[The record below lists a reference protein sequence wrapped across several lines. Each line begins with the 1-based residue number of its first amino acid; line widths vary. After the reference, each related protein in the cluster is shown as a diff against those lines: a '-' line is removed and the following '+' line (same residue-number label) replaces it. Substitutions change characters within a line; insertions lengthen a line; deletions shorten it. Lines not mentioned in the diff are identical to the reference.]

1 MENRGIESRD
11 ARRARQKHNRRRSL
25 WILLFL
31 AVCAGVVIAL
41 LTAPIFQ
48 IQEVYFVGNSRL
60 TQEQLLETAAITP
73 QQNIFAVNLSNV
85 KKRIMEI
92 PYVSDVDIQREFPN
106 KIRITVHENQAA
118 AYLYLEDQLAVID
131 LDGKVLELVTD
142 AAQIQSVVQALPVS
156 EDAEADAAASPQPSA
171 AIDPSASPAADDTE
185 EEADTAAIEEA
196 DTASPDTEAASEPAD
211 ASPDPSAPPAAEP
224 AETPMPVQ
232 AAYSLPVVYG
242 VTTSEPAV
250 GKTLTDQGTGTFTAL
265 LGALKHLE
273 EAGLLER
280 TTKID
285 VSDMTDVKLWIENR
299 LELWVGSLDNFEYK
313 SLFAAKVIEDNIS
326 AYEKAVMDFRGDK
339 LYVRAPGSLTPKA
352 TAEPDADSDETP
364 PGSPEPEESQP
375 PATDAPDQA
384 EEDTE
389 AEEQQMTL

>member
-171 AIDPSASPAADDTE
+171 AVDPSASPAADDTE
-185 EEADTAAIEEA
+185 EEADTARNRGGGYSKPRYGGRLRTGRCLTRSVC
-196 DTASPDTEAASEPAD
+196 TACGRTSRD
-211 ASPDPSAPPAAEP
+211 AHA
-224 AETPMPVQ
+224 
-232 AAYSLPVVYG
+232 
-242 VTTSEPAV
+242 
-250 GKTLTDQGTGTFTAL
+250 
-265 LGALKHLE
+265 GA
-273 EAGLLER
+273 
-280 TTKID
+280 
-285 VSDMTDVKLWIENR
+285 
-299 LELWVGSLDNFEYK
+299 GSL
-313 SLFAAKVIEDNIS
+313 
-326 AYEKAVMDFRGDK
+326 
-339 LYVRAPGSLTPKA
+339 
-352 TAEPDADSDETP
+352 
-364 PGSPEPEESQP
+364 QP
-375 PATDAPDQA
+375 ACGLWCNDQ
-384 EEDTE
+384 
-389 AEEQQMTL
+389 

>member
-1 MENRGIESRD
+1 
-11 ARRARQKHNRRRSL
+11 
-25 WILLFL
+25 
-31 AVCAGVVIAL
+31 
-41 LTAPIFQ
+41 
-48 IQEVYFVGNSRL
+48 
-60 TQEQLLETAAITP
+60 
-73 QQNIFAVNLSNV
+73 
-85 KKRIMEI
+85 
-92 PYVSDVDIQREFPN
+92 
-106 KIRITVHENQAA
+106 
-118 AYLYLEDQLAVID
+118 
-131 LDGKVLELVTD
+131 
-142 AAQIQSVVQALPVS
+142 
-156 EDAEADAAASPQPSA
+156 
-171 AIDPSASPAADDTE
+171 
-185 EEADTAAIEEA
+185 
-196 DTASPDTEAASEPAD
+196 
-211 ASPDPSAPPAAEP
+211 
-224 AETPMPVQ
+224 MPVQ

-389 AEEQQMTL
+389 AEEQQMTLYIFVIFFLKICKSIFTKSELMV